1 MKAKGLILL
10 RFPLSDPSNS
20 NQHIPYRNSP
30 LTKILR
36 SSLGGNSRTLI
47 ILCMTPAATQFE
59 QSMSTLRFGMNAKKI
74 ENKVQANIVTRDD
87 DVGLK
92 ILIADYE
99 KKLKVF

>member
-1 MKAKGLILL
+1 
-10 RFPLSDPSNS
+10 
-20 NQHIPYRNSP
+20 
-30 LTKILR
+30 
-36 SSLGGNSRTLI
+36 LGGNSRTLI

-92 ILIADYE
+92 ILFADYE
-99 KKLKVF
+99 KK

>member
-1 MKAKGLILL
+1 
-10 RFPLSDPSNS
+10 
-20 NQHIPYRNSP
+20 
-30 LTKILR
+30 
-36 SSLGGNSRTLI
+36 
-47 ILCMTPAATQFE
+47 MTPAATQFE

-99 KKLKVF
+99 KKLKVTEFFQ

>member
-1 MKAKGLILL
+1 
-10 RFPLSDPSNS
+10 
-20 NQHIPYRNSP
+20 
-30 LTKILR
+30 
-36 SSLGGNSRTLI
+36 
-47 ILCMTPAATQFE
+47 MTPAATQFE

-99 KKLKVF
+99 KKLKVSGFLLKNY

>member
-1 MKAKGLILL
+1 M
-10 RFPLSDPSNS
+10 
-20 NQHIPYRNSP
+20 
-30 LTKILR
+30 
-36 SSLGGNSRTLI
+36 GGNSRTLI

-99 KKLKVF
+99 KKLTP